1 MAKRSSPNVP
11 APHRLRF
18 TVSPGRV
25 GFEIYS
31 KIQRKSSTSTSK
43 TNTQTAPQMGLQG
56 REATL
61 HGQAQEKPVHSSAP
75 LLLHI
80 YLPLQH
86 RPSGSFTDA
95 APINTQAVSPDALKP
110 SQVSP
115 RPFSFIRQLQPGKAN
130 GQVSVSSFF
139 ASPPRLIQV
148 KSLGSA

>member
-75 LLLHI
+75 LLHI

-115 RPFSFIRQLQPGKAN
+115 PPILLHQTAATRKGEWAGKCVVFLCITSTIN
-130 GQVSVSSFF
+130 SSKIF
-139 ASPPRLIQV
+139 R
-148 KSLGSA
+148 